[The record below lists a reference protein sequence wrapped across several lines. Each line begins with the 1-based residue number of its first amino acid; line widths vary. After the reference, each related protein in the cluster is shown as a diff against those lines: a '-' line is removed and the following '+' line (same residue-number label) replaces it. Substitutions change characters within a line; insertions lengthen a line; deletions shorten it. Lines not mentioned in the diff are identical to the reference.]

1 MCQKYGKNK
10 FDRFFVIIIPI
21 HNKDREIKKCIKMP
35 PTLYIMVLLCYDNL
49 VKRGGKDMNLD
60 DLKKLSEIFNNFAQ
74 PIATLIV
81 GYIGSKY
88 VSKKSSK
95 KRKKK

>member
-1 MCQKYGKNK
+1 
-10 FDRFFVIIIPI
+10 
-21 HNKDREIKKCIKMP
+21 
-35 PTLYIMVLLCYDNL
+35 MVLLCYNNI

-74 PIATLIV
+74 PIAALIV

-88 VSKKSSK
+88 VNKKSSSK

>member
-1 MCQKYGKNK
+1 MKKHIK
-10 FDRFFVIIIPI
+10 IPL
-21 HNKDREIKKCIKMP
+21 
-35 PTLYIMVLLCYDNL
+35 TLYITVLLCYNNI

-95 KRKKK
+95 KGKKK

>member
-1 MCQKYGKNK
+1 
-10 FDRFFVIIIPI
+10 
-21 HNKDREIKKCIKMP
+21 MP

-74 PIATLIV
+74 PIATVIASWV
-81 GYIGSKY
+81 GAKLA
-88 VSKKSSK
+88 KSITQSN
-95 KRKKK
+95 KKKKKK

>member
-1 MCQKYGKNK
+1 MKKHIK
-10 FDRFFVIIIPI
+10 IPL
-21 HNKDREIKKCIKMP
+21 
-35 PTLYIMVLLCYDNL
+35 TLYIMVLLCYNNI

-95 KRKKK
+95 KGKKK

>member
-1 MCQKYGKNK
+1 
-10 FDRFFVIIIPI
+10 
-21 HNKDREIKKCIKMP
+21 
-35 PTLYIMVLLCYDNL
+35 MVLLCYNNI

-74 PIATLIV
+74 PIATLID

-95 KRKKK
+95 KGKKK

>member
-1 MCQKYGKNK
+1 
-10 FDRFFVIIIPI
+10 
-21 HNKDREIKKCIKMP
+21 
-35 PTLYIMVLLCYDNL
+35 
-49 VKRGGKDMNLD
+49 MNLD

-88 VSKKSSK
+88 VSKKSSSK